1 MTMGYR
7 LSGIDAHGA
16 TIRTHV
22 AAPGAGHQAANMSSA
37 DSAVRCNWV

>member
-7 LSGIDAHGA
+7 LSASDAHGA

-22 AAPGAGHQAANMSSA
+22 AALWAEHQAANMSSA